1 MTTKK
6 SGRLYII
13 GAGFAGQTLAN
24 EIRAKAV
31 FGEVVAFLDDDPEKI
46 GRRIDGV
53 PVLGPIR
60 DVARLLRM
68 KAADEAIIAIPGAN
82 REYLKEIYGILKK
95 AGFEKIRILPGISQ
109 IIEGDAHLIQTRNID
124 PQDLLGRTP
133 VAINLRESLAYL
145 RGKRV
150 LVTGAGGSIGSEL
163 CRQLLSGGA
172 SRLYLFG
179 HGENSIYQI
188 DRELRLLQEEGV
200 GEKAALVPVIGDL
213 KDASYVDYILGK
225 LRADVI
231 FHTAAYKH
239 VPMMEE
245 NPVAAIENN
254 FFGTEN
260 LIRSAGKHG
269 VKRFV
274 HITTDKAV
282 DPVSVYGAS
291 KYLCE
296 KLVLAEAAKGE
307 AAGGER
313 QGGSSFMVVRF
324 GNVLGSRGSIMPL
337 FQKQIEKGGPVT
349 VTHPE
354 MRRWFMTIPE
364 ACSLVLKAGGVG
376 ENARLYLLDM
386 GEPVRIRDMAEQM
399 IRFYGFEP
407 EEDIKIRYVGLRPGE
422 RLDEKLWG
430 DDEIPRETPYSRILR
445 VDRKG
450 PSETDLP
457 ALTEKLRPVCKFD
470 PARPGDYRNADLLRR
485 ILAEAVPGL
494 RSCLP
499 ALAAGPEPAKA
510 ADRGRQSRPGLRL
523 KYRARVPAGLCP

>member
-24 EIRAKAV
+24 EIKAKAV

-46 GRRIDGV
+46 GRRIEGI

-68 KAADEAIIAIPGAN
+68 NPADEAIIAIPSAG
-82 REYLKEIYGILKK
+82 REYLKDLYGILKK

-109 IIEGDAHLIQTRNID
+109 ILDGDAHLIQTRSID

-133 VAINLRESLAYL
+133 VAINLKQSLAYL

-200 GEKAALVPVIGDL
+200 GEKAALVPVVGDL
-213 KDASYVDYILGK
+213 KDSDYMDYILGHLK
-225 LRADVI
+225 ADVV

-245 NPVAAIENN
+245 NPVAAVENN
-254 FFGTEN
+254 LLGTEN
-260 LIRSAGKHG
+260 LIRASRNHG
-269 VKRFV
+269 VRRFV

-282 DPVSVYGAS
+282 EPVSVYGAS
-291 KYLCE
+291 KYLGE
-296 KLVLAEAAKGE
+296 RLVLA
-307 AAGGER
+307 AAGEDQSRGIH
-313 QGGSSFMVVRF
+313 FMVVRF

-349 VTHPE
+349 VTHPD

-364 ACSLVLKAGGVG
+364 ACSLVLRAGGVG
-376 ENARLYLLDM
+376 ENGSLYLLDM

-407 EEDIKIRYVGLRPGE
+407 ETDIKITYVGLRPGE
-422 RLDEKLWG
+422 RLDERLWS
-430 DDEIPRETPYSRILR
+430 ENELPRETGYSRIFK
-445 VDRKG
+445 VD
-450 PSETDLP
+450 
-457 ALTEKLRPVCKFD
+457 EKVPRDIDIRGLIEKIKPICRRD
-470 PARPGDYRNADLLRR
+470 PQKPEMYRNGGLLRDLLREL
-485 ILAEAVPGL
+485 IPSLSPKESAYV
-494 RSCLP
+494 
-499 ALAAGPEPAKA
+499 
-510 ADRGRQSRPGLRL
+510 
-523 KYRARVPAGLCP
+523 